1 LAIKLRE
8 ETQELLFMGGALR
21 QSEKE
26 AYWKPVLNQAIEPQ
40 EPQKREHSAVI
51 TAERPKDIHE
61 ARADVCSHCGTE
73 FVVRSPYCRMCG
85 WRSESYEA
93 REIATA
99 SKLDFHAL
107 RRRLN
112 LSIAALVCFIAGLGS
127 LTAAATVGFIYSA
140 NTLVDWQAIQIWRI
154 EWLLAAAVAL
164 LCGILLNRKS

>member
-1 LAIKLRE
+1 
-8 ETQELLFMGGALR
+8 MGGALR
-21 QSEKE
+21 QSQKE
-26 AYWKPVLNQAIEPQ
+26 AYWKPVLNHAVEHQ
-40 EPQKREHSAVI
+40 EPEKREHSAVS
-51 TAERPKDIHE
+51 TAERPKQIPE
-61 ARADVCSHCGTE
+61 PRADVCSHCGTE

-85 WRSESYEA
+85 WQSETYETQ
-93 REIATA
+93 ELSTA

-112 LSIAALVCFIAGLGS
+112 LSTAALICFIAGLGS
-127 LTAAATVGFIYSA
+127 LIAAATVGFIYSA

>member
-1 LAIKLRE
+1 
-8 ETQELLFMGGALR
+8 MSGASLK
-21 QSEKE
+21 QNQKE
-26 AYWKPVLNQAIEPQ
+26 AYWKPMLSQSVEHPEP
-40 EPQKREHSAVI
+40 EKRDHSSVI
-51 TAERPKDIHE
+51 TAERPKQTT
-61 ARADVCSHCGTE
+61 ASRGDVCQHCGTE

-85 WRSESYEA
+85 WRSETYEA
-93 REIATA
+93 QEITKA

-112 LSIAALVCFIAGLGS
+112 LSTAALICFIAGLGS
-127 LTAAATVGFIYSA
+127 LSAAATVGFIYSA